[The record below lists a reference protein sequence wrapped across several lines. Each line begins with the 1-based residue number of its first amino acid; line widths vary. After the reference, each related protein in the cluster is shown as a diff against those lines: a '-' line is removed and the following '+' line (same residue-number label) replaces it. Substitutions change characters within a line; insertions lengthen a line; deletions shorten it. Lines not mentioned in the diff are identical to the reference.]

1 MRIRCNTQ
9 ILQCDGAIGTNA
21 AYLEPPPEALVVSR
35 DRNTGI
41 TFVYEY
47 GRGTAVW
54 EEALEGIRVF
64 YYSRNGTRTNTF
76 RCLGGQTACSQDTG
90 RSHLLAGD
98 ECVFNIFQNLI
109 FSVFVEYL
117 MPGRRCT
124 ESRILTPGASLLPRA
139 VCLTQYA
146 HGYVVGARTPIHNR
160 PFCPLLAHTGAR
172 VVSPPPP
179 TTSDA
184 DPPSPVP
191 SRQSKRPNTPPP
203 SDLHL
208 PSSPQT
214 SSRIRTAC
222 VGTKQMGG
230 EEALQIPIESGDDGD
245 PDAVGK
251 FCCRRATSCRSE
263 GSHHAVSKD
272 FLSSII

>member
-76 RCLGGQTACSQDTG
+76 RCLGGQTTCSQDTG

-203 SDLHL
+203 LR
-208 PSSPQT
+208 SPPAVLAADVDSHQDRMCGHQT
-214 SSRIRTAC
+214 DGWRGSFADSHRKWRRRRSRR
-222 VGTKQMGG
+222 GG
-230 EEALQIPIESGDDGD
+230 QILLSTCDIL
-245 PDAVGK
+245 
-251 FCCRRATSCRSE
+251 
-263 GSHHAVSKD
+263 SK
-272 FLSSII
+272 